1 VTDAV
6 RAGYDRV
13 AKQYAELFL
22 GDLED
27 QPFVRKRLTAFAN
40 QVAPG
45 GLVADLGCG
54 PGHVSNFLTGLGL
67 TTVGYDLSPATIDE
81 ARQAFPE
88 LDFHVGD
95 LTALG
100 VADHA
105 FAGIIARYS
114 IIHMDPGRLGD
125 AFGEWM
131 RVLTPGAPVYV
142 SFFSALTP
150 EGHGEAFDH
159 AAVTA
164 YGLFPDDVVA
174 EMRAAGFE
182 HFDVAILPPPGGGR
196 PFEQAK
202 VLARRGRR

>member
-1 VTDAV
+1 MSDAV
-6 RAGYDRV
+6 RDGYDRV

-22 GDLED
+22 SDLED
-27 QPFVRKRLTAFAN
+27 QPLARKRLAAFAD

-54 PGHVSNFLTGLGL
+54 PGHVSNFVTNLGL
-67 TTVGYDLSPATIDE
+67 TTVGYDLSPATIAE
-81 ARQAFPE
+81 AHQAFPE

-95 LTALG
+95 LTALA

-105 FAGIIARYS
+105 FAGIISRYS
-114 IIHMDPGRLGD
+114 IIHMDPDRLAD
-125 AFGEWM
+125 AFTEWM
-131 RVLTPGAPVYV
+131 RVLMSGAPVYV
-142 SFFSALTP
+142 SFFAALTP

-174 EMRAAGFE
+174 EMRVVGFE
-182 HFDVAILPPPGGGR
+182 HFEVAILPPPEGGR
-196 PFEQAK
+196 PFEQATI
-202 VLARRGRR
+202 LARRGRH